1 MRETAPTT
9 TLEEAPSIPHD
20 PITFSKVGSI
30 THSLTHSLNKHLL
43 HSYCAG
49 HCCPGTASPG
59 GDLELSGSQSEGDC
73 DPRGNSTHKVL
84 GRKEPHTFR
93 EPSEG
98 QGEKSGMGWGWTAL
112 RVLTILNTLHILT
125 LTSQQPYDVVVGVL
139 PSALQTRKLK
149 PGATKQS
156 APNPTAFKWE
166 NNMSQGMRDTGNKNI
181 KKNKRII

>member
-1 MRETAPTT
+1 MSFSLTKMRETAPTT

-30 THSLTHSLNKHLL
+30 THSLDKHLL
-43 HSYCAG
+43 HSYW
-49 HCCPGTASPG
+49 TASPG
-59 GDLELSGSQSEGDC
+59 GDLELSGSQSDGDC

-84 GRKEPHTFR
+84 GRKEPHTFG

-98 QGEKSGMGWGWTAL
+98 QGEKSGMGRVWTAL

-166 NNMSQGMRDTGNKNI
+166 NNMSQGMRHTGNKNI